1 MATNDN
7 KANTGTPA
15 SGTGGTTPA
24 NADTTVSAKAAA
36 RKKSQQQQQKNQKNN
51 PNSKKKQANAA
62 VPRFEGVAAGVN
74 PMKGIVIARS
84 HGDLTGQFRV
94 FRKKLAEATA
104 NDKAYGL
111 LDLVAKVKSDF
122 VQPKPD
128 PLVHSNLI
136 EVVDADGELTGER
149 KLVCHNPI
157 LKEQIDTEKYGS
169 KNPEIKL
176 ESFVS
181 SL

>member
-1 MATNDN
+1 
-7 KANTGTPA
+7 
-15 SGTGGTTPA
+15 
-24 NADTTVSAKAAA
+24 
-36 RKKSQQQQQKNQKNN
+36 
-51 PNSKKKQANAA
+51 
-62 VPRFEGVAAGVN
+62 
-74 PMKGIVIARS
+74 MKGTVVARS
-84 HGDLTGQFRV
+84 NGDLTEQFRV
-94 FRKKLAEATA
+94 FRKKLAGAAA

-111 LDLVAKVKSDF
+111 DSAIFDLVAKVKSDF

-169 KNPEIKL
+169 KSPEIKL

-181 SL
+181 LL